1 MTMDSIEY
9 KDAFAITTVKG
20 LESIYDDPLEP
31 ILKKQTNRIV
41 EPGRV
46 FIAASP
52 FLILAT
58 SSADGV
64 DCSPKGDAPGFVQ
77 ILDDET
83 LLIPDRPGNNRI
95 DGMRNII
102 ENSKVGIIFMV
113 PGSDVTYRV
122 NGNAGISID
131 PSLLDRFVV
140 NDKRPCA
147 VIVVNVKEAFPHCT
161 KAFVRSKLW
170 LQGAKGAPNSIPN
183 IGTFAADRD
192 GGDAAYA
199 KEIEADYQERLKDR
213 LY

>member
-1 MTMDSIEY
+1 MKGDTIESENS
-9 KDAFAITTVKG
+9 FSITTVKG
-20 LESIYDDPLEP
+20 LESLYDDPIEP
-31 ILKKQTNRIV
+31 ILNKQTNHIV

-58 SSADGV
+58 SSPDGV

-77 ILDDET
+77 VLDDKT

-102 ENSKVGIIFMV
+102 ENPMVGIIFMV
-113 PGSDVTYRV
+113 PGSDMTYRV
-122 NGNAGISID
+122 NGNAEISIN
-131 PSLLDRFVV
+131 PSLLDLFVV
-140 NDKRPCA
+140 NNKKPCA
-147 VIVVNVKEAFPHCT
+147 VIVVKVAEAFPHCT

-170 LQGAKGAPNSIPN
+170 LQGAKGAPNHIPS

-199 KEIEADYQERLKDR
+199 KEIEADYQKRLKDG

>member
-1 MTMDSIEY
+1 MTMDSFEY
-9 KDAFAITTVKG
+9 KDAFAITTVKK
-20 LESIYDDPLEP
+20 LQALYDDPIEP
-31 ILKKQTNRIV
+31 VLKKQTKHIV

-58 SSADGV
+58 YSADGV

-77 ILDDET
+77 ILDNET

-102 ENSKVGIIFMV
+102 ENPKVGIIFLV
-113 PGSDVTYRV
+113 PGSNMTYRV
-122 NGNAGISID
+122 NGNAQISID
-131 PSLLDRFVV
+131 PGLLDRFVV
-140 NDKRPCA
+140 NGKRPCA
-147 VIVVNVKEAFPHCT
+147 VIVVKVEEAFPHCT
-161 KAFVRSKLW
+161 KAFVRSNLW
-170 LQGAKGAPNSIPN
+170 LQGAKGAPNHIPN

-199 KEIEADYQERLKDR
+199 EEIEVDYQKRLKDR